1 MSIWFAPPDLEQL
14 NRIHAA
20 TAVSALGIRITAV
33 GDDSLSG
40 TMPVD
45 QRTLQPYGLLHGGAS
60 VLLAE
65 TLGSAAS
72 MCCVDLE
79 KVYCVGLEIN
89 ANHVR
94 GVRDGI
100 VTGVAR
106 PIHLGSHIARLGHR
120 DPGQRQSVGVH
131 CATDRG
137 RDADR
142 EAVVTQNQGDREKR
156 ISRQSTWVEK
166 RVSASTWAR
175 RSRGARQ

>member
-1 MSIWFAPPDLEQL
+1 MSIWFAPPDLEHL

-45 QRTLQPYGLLHGGAS
+45 SRTLQPYGLLHGGAS
-60 VLLAE
+60 VVLAE

-106 PIHLGSHIARLGHR
+106 PIHLGRSSHVWGIEIRDSDNRLVCIARLT
-120 DPGQRQSVGVH
+120 
-131 CATDRG
+131 A
-137 RDADR
+137 
-142 EAVVTQNQGDREKR
+142 AVMPIAKP
-156 ISRQSTWVEK
+156 
-166 RVSASTWAR
+166 
-175 RSRGARQ
+175 

>member
-1 MSIWFAPPDLEQL
+1 VSIWFAPPDLEHL

-94 GVRDGI
+94 GVRDGV

-106 PIHLGSHIARLGHR
+106 PIHLGRSSHVWGIEIRDSDNRLVCIARLT
-120 DPGQRQSVGVH
+120 
-131 CATDRG
+131 A
-137 RDADR
+137 
-142 EAVVTQNQGDREKR
+142 AVMPIANP
-156 ISRQSTWVEK
+156 
-166 RVSASTWAR
+166 
-175 RSRGARQ
+175 

>member
-1 MSIWFAPPDLEQL
+1 VSIWFAPPDLEHL

-60 VLLAE
+60 VVLAE

-106 PIHLGSHIARLGHR
+106 PIHLGRSSHVWGIEIRDSDNRLVCIARLT
-120 DPGQRQSVGVH
+120 
-131 CATDRG
+131 A
-137 RDADR
+137 
-142 EAVVTQNQGDREKR
+142 AVMPIAKP
-156 ISRQSTWVEK
+156 
-166 RVSASTWAR
+166 
-175 RSRGARQ
+175 